1 MTKSE
6 LNIWI
11 AKQRGFSP
19 NHGGKLYT
27 AATGEICYAADLPNV
42 CGDDHLSVDFRHA
55 MVEQFHSISV
65 MAYSGM
71 RVCTVITHD
80 GKAFAYESDS
90 EAYAVAMAIY
100 KAVEGKE

>member
-11 AKQRGFSP
+11 AKQRNCLP
-19 NHGGKLYT
+19 HGEMPLY
-27 AATGEICYAADLPNV
+27 CDLPNV
-42 CGDDHLSVDFRHA
+42 CGNDHLSVDFRHA

-71 RVCTVITHD
+71 RQCTVITHD
-80 GKAFAYESDS
+80 GRAYAYESDS
-90 EAYAVAMAIY
+90 EAYAVAMAIW

>member
-27 AATGEICYAADLPNV
+27 ASTGEICYAEDLPNV

-55 MVEQFHSISV
+55 MAHQFHSVSIRCV
-65 MAYSGM
+65 GDV
-71 RVCTVITHD
+71 RECTVITHD
-80 GKAFAYESDS
+80 GKVYAYESDS
-90 EAYAVAMAIY
+90 EAYAVAMAIW

>member
-6 LNIWI
+6 LNIFI
-11 AKQRGFSP
+11 AKQRGFYP
-19 NHGGKLYT
+19 NDGGRLYT
-27 AATGEICYAADLPNV
+27 SATGETHHFNDLPNV

-55 MVEQFHSISV
+55 MAEQFHSISV

-90 EAYAVAMAIY
+90 EAYAVAMAIW
-100 KAVEGKE
+100 KAVEGVE